1 MSELSNA
8 VTPTFNKVIKRVIE
22 QEDHAIAIASAH
34 MHSKPDLN
42 KADLGSPTL
51 IELNPDSFDGVV
63 LYSGQHGE
71 TAVIVQNGKVIWT
84 GLSYDKISN
93 IGNAALRQTD
103 RADRYGTRPPT
114 PPPQLRQ
121 TDIADIG

>member
-1 MSELSNA
+1 MSELSNT
-8 VTPTFNKVIKRVIE
+8 VSPTFNKVIKRVIE
-22 QEDHAIAIASAH
+22 QEDQALAIANAH

-42 KADLGSPTL
+42 NADLGSPTL

-84 GLSYDKISN
+84 GLSYDKVSN
-93 IGNAALRQTD
+93 IGNAALRQSD
-103 RADRYGTRPPT
+103 QYGST
-114 PPPQLRQ
+114 PAPGLRQ

>member
-8 VTPTFNKVIKRVIE
+8 VTPTFNRVIKQVIE
-22 QEDHAIAIASAH
+22 QEDQAIPIANAH

-42 KADLGSPTL
+42 KADLSSPTL

-84 GLSYDKISN
+84 GLSYDKVSN

-114 PPPQLRQ
+114 PTPQIRQ